1 MRQNEQISKGNETV
15 IMTPEHIKS
24 HKAPNLHLTVQ
35 CGWRFSEF
43 YKWIRDSNNAIADG
57 SPKKW
62 SGFEQLDV

>member
-1 MRQNEQISKGNETV
+1 MRNEQIPKGSGAI

-24 HKAPNLHLTVQ
+24 HKAPNLHLSAQ

-43 YKWIRDSNNAIADG
+43 YKWIRESNTAIADG

-62 SGFEQLDV
+62 SSFEQVDI